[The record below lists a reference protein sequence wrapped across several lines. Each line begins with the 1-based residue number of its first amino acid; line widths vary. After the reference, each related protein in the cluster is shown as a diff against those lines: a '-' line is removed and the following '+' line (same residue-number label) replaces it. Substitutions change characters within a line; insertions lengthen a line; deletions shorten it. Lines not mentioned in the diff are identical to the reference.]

1 MHALEDRGASERKA
15 MSTRFD
21 FDLFTIGA
29 GSGGVAG
36 SRRAGSYGARVAVCE
51 ARRVGGTCV
60 LRGCVPKKLLVY
72 GAHVADELE
81 DARGFGW
88 TIGEAKLDWAR
99 LVEAKN
105 RELDRLNGIY
115 VRMLRDAGVKL
126 LEGFARIVDPH
137 TVEVNGARY
146 TAENILVATGS
157 RPVRP
162 EIPGA
167 ELGISS
173 DEALDL
179 TDVPKRALV
188 VGGGYIAV
196 EFAGIWR
203 AVGAEVSVAVR
214 GDNVLRGFDLDVR
227 EAVAEGMQKRGVRF
241 LRETLVRSIEANDQG
256 LSVRLAG
263 GEMLDADVVLFA
275 TGRDPV
281 TEGLGLEEVG
291 VHLNERGAIEVD
303 AFSRTSVP
311 NIFAVGDVTDRVNL
325 TPVAIAEARAV
336 VETLFRDRPTAI
348 DHTNVASAVFS
359 QPPVASVGLT
369 ELAARRRPGKIDVYR
384 ARFRPMKHT
393 LSGRDERTMMK
404 LIVDRETNK
413 VLGAHM
419 VGADAPEIIQGI
431 AIAIQCGATKE
442 QFDRTI
448 GIHPTAAEEFVT
460 MRDPVPDPDPA

>member
-1 MHALEDRGASERKA
+1 
-15 MSTRFD
+15 
-21 FDLFTIGA
+21 LFTIGA

-36 SRRAGSYGARVAVCE
+36 SRRAASYGAKVAICE
-51 ARRVGGTCV
+51 VRRVGGTCV

-72 GAHVADELE
+72 GVHVAEELE

-88 TIGEAKLDWAR
+88 TIGEHHLDWSA
-99 LVEAKN
+99 LVERKN

-115 VRMLRDAGVKL
+115 IRMLRDAGVHL
-126 LEGFARIVDPH
+126 IEGHAKIIDSH
-137 TVEVNGARY
+137 TVEVNGNRHTARY
-146 TAENILVATGS
+146 ILVATGS

-179 TDVPKRALV
+179 PYIPKRSLI

-203 AVGAEVSVAVR
+203 AAGSEVTIAVR
-214 GDNVLRGFDLDVR
+214 GDNVLRGFDPDIR
-227 EAVAEGMQKRGVRF
+227 ESVAEALTKRGTCI
-241 LRETLVRSIEANDQG
+241 LRETLVRSIERMDDG

-263 GEMLDADVVLFA
+263 GEIVETDVVLFA
-275 TGRDPV
+275 TGRIPNS
-281 TEGLGLEEVG
+281 ENLGLADAG
-291 VHLNERGAIEVD
+291 VQVDALGAIEVNS
-303 AFSRTSVP
+303 FSQTSVP
-311 NIFAVGDVTDRVNL
+311 SIYAVGDVTNRINL
-325 TPVAIAEARAV
+325 TPVAISEARAV
-336 VETLFRDRPTAI
+336 AETLFHDRPTEM
-348 DHTNVASAVFS
+348 DHANVPFAVFS
-359 QPPVASVGLT
+359 QPPVGSVGLSET
-369 ELAARRRPGKIDVYR
+369 EARAKFDKIDVYR

-404 LIVDRETNK
+404 LVVDRATGK

-419 VGADAPEIIQGI
+419 VGSDAPEIIQGV
-431 AIAIQCGATKE
+431 AIAIQCGATKA
-442 QFDRTI
+442 QFDRTV

-460 MRDPVPDPDPA
+460 MRDPVPDLTNTTTE

>member
-1 MHALEDRGASERKA
+1 MTTSY
-15 MSTRFD
+15 D

-36 SRRAGSYGARVAVCE
+36 SRRAASYGAKVAICE
-51 ARRVGGTCV
+51 SRRVGGTCV

-72 GAHVADELE
+72 GSHFAEEFE

-88 TIGEAKLDWAR
+88 TIGEHQVDWAKLI
-99 LVEAKN
+99 ETKN

-115 VRMLRDAGVKL
+115 IRMLRDAGVHMID
-126 LEGFARIVDPH
+126 GYARIIDAH
-137 TVEVNGARY
+137 TVEVNGSRH
-146 TAENILVATGS
+146 TAKYILIATGS

-179 TDVPKRALV
+179 PFIPRRALV

-203 AVGAEVSVAVR
+203 GVGSEVTLAVR
-214 GDNVLRGFDLDVR
+214 GDNVLRGFDCDIR
-227 EAVAEGMQKRGVRF
+227 ESVSEGLTKRGIRV
-241 LRETLVRSIEANDQG
+241 LRETVVRSIEKVENG

-263 GEMLDADVVLFA
+263 GEMIEADVVLFA
-275 TGRDPV
+275 TGRTPNSPNI
-281 TEGLGLEEVG
+281 GLEEAGIRVDK
-291 VHLNERGAIEVD
+291 NGAIEVD
-303 AFSRTSVP
+303 SFSRT
-311 NIFAVGDVTDRVNL
+311 NIPSIYAVGDVTNRINL

-336 VETLFRDRPTAI
+336 AETLFHDNPI
-348 DHTNVASAVFS
+348 EMSHENVPSAVFC
-359 QPPVASVGLT
+359 QPPVGSVGLS
-369 ELAARRRPGKIDVYR
+369 EEDARAKYGKIDVYR

-393 LSGRDERTMMK
+393 LTGRDERTMMK
-404 LIVDRETNK
+404 LIVERATQK
-413 VLGAHM
+413 VVGAHM
-419 VGADAPEIIQGI
+419 VGSDSPEIIQGV
-431 AIAIQCGATKE
+431 AIAVQCGATKA
-442 QFDRTI
+442 QFDRTV

-460 MRDPVPDPDPA
+460 MREPLPDPSTTSAD

>member
-1 MHALEDRGASERKA
+1 M
-15 MSTRFD
+15 TTYD

-36 SRRAGSYGARVAVCE
+36 SRRAASYGAKVAICE
-51 ARRVGGTCV
+51 SRRVGGTCV

-72 GAHVADELE
+72 GSHFADEID

-88 TIGEAKLDWAR
+88 TINDHHVDWAKLI
-99 LVEAKN
+99 ETKN

-115 VRMLRDAGVKL
+115 IRMLRDAGTHL
-126 LEGFARIVDPH
+126 LEGHARIIDAH
-137 TVEVNGARY
+137 TVEVNGTRH
-146 TAENILVATGS
+146 TAKYILIATGS

-179 TDVPKRALV
+179 PQIPRRALI

-203 AVGAEVSVAVR
+203 GVGSEVTLAVR
-214 GDNVLRGFDLDVR
+214 GDNVLRGFDCDIR
-227 EAVAEGMQKRGVRF
+227 ESVAEALTKRGITT
-241 LRETLVRSIEANDQG
+241 LRETVVRSIERDENG

-263 GEMLDADVVLFA
+263 GEMIETDVVLFA
-275 TGRDPV
+275 TGRTPNSQNI
-281 TEGLGLEEVG
+281 GLEEAG
-291 VHLNERGAIEVD
+291 IRLDKNGAIEVNS
-303 AFSRTSVP
+303 FSQT
-311 NIFAVGDVTDRVNL
+311 NIPSIYAVGDVTNRINL

-336 VETLFRDRPTAI
+336 AETLFHDNPMEMS
-348 DHTNVASAVFS
+348 HENVPSAVFC
-359 QPPVASVGLT
+359 QPPVGSVGLS
-369 ELAARRRPGKIDVYR
+369 EEDARAKYGKIDVYR

-393 LSGRDERTMMK
+393 LTGRDERTMMK
-404 LIVDRETNK
+404 LVVERATNK
-413 VLGAHM
+413 VVGAHM
-419 VGADAPEIIQGI
+419 VGPDAPEIIQGI
-431 AIAIQCGATKE
+431 AIAVQCGATKA
-442 QFDRTI
+442 QFDRTV

-460 MRDPVPDPDPA
+460 MREPIPDPTAAATD

>member
-1 MHALEDRGASERKA
+1 MPSQRGDFS
-15 MSTRFD
+15 MTTFD

-36 SRRAGSYGARVAVCE
+36 SRRAGAYGARVAICE
-51 ARRVGGTCV
+51 DRRVGGTCV

-72 GAHVADELE
+72 GAHVAEELE

-88 TIGEAKLDWAR
+88 TIGSAELDWGR

-105 RELDRLNGIY
+105 KELDRLNAIY
-115 VRMLRDAGVKL
+115 VRMLRDSNVEL
-126 LEGFARIVDPH
+126 VEGHAKIVGPH
-137 TVEVNGARY
+137 TVEVNDKRYSARY
-146 TAENILVATGS
+146 ILVATGS

-179 TDVPKRALV
+179 PYIPRRVLV

-203 AVGAEVSVAVR
+203 AAGADVTLALR
-214 GDNVLRGFDLDVR
+214 GDNVLRGFDEDVR
-227 EAVAEGMQKRGVRF
+227 EAVAEGMEKRGIRI
-241 LRETLVRSIEANDQG
+241 LRECLVRSIERQG
-256 LSVRLAG
+256 ESLSIRLAG

-275 TGRDPV
+275 TGRTPI
-281 TEGLGLEEVG
+281 TQNLGLEGAG
-291 VHLNERGAIEVD
+291 VRTNEGGAIVVD
-303 AFSRTSVP
+303 ALSRTSVP
-311 NIFAVGDVTDRVNL
+311 SIFAVGDVTDRVNL

-336 VETLFRDRPTAI
+336 AETLFRDKPIEI
-348 DHTNVASAVFS
+348 DHTNVPSAVFS
-359 QPPVASVGLT
+359 QPPASSVGLA
-369 ELAARRRPGKIDVYR
+369 EHEARRRYAEIDVYR

-404 LIVDRETNK
+404 LVVDRATGK

-419 VGADAPEIIQGI
+419 VGSDAPEIIQGV
-431 AIAIQCGATKE
+431 AIAIQCGATKA

-460 MRDPVPDPDPA
+460 MRDPIPEAPPTSAD

>member
-1 MHALEDRGASERKA
+1 
-15 MSTRFD
+15 MSKNFD

-29 GSGGVAG
+29 GSGGVAA
-36 SRRAGSYGARVAVCE
+36 SRRAGAYGAKVAVCE
-51 ARRVGGTCV
+51 VRRVGGTCV

-72 GAHVADELE
+72 GSHVADEIE

-115 VRMLRDAGVKL
+115 VRMLRDAGVRL
-126 LEGFARIVDPH
+126 LEGFARLVDPH
-137 TVEVNGARY
+137 TVEVNGERFTARH
-146 TAENILVATGS
+146 ILVATGS

-162 EIPGA
+162 DIPGA

-179 TDVPKRALV
+179 TDIPKRVLV
-188 VGGGYIAV
+188 IGGGYIAV

-203 AVGAEVSVAVR
+203 SAGAAVTVAVR
-214 GDNVLRGFDLDVR
+214 GENVLRGFDLDVR
-227 EAVAEGMQKRGVRF
+227 EAVAEGMQKRGIEI
-241 LRETLVRSIEANDQG
+241 LRESLLRSIEATDEG

-263 GEMLDADVVLFA
+263 GEVRMVDTVLFA
-275 TGRDPV
+275 TGRTPV
-281 TEGLGLEEVG
+281 TEGLGLETVG
-291 VHLNERGAIEVD
+291 VQKNERGAIEVD
-303 AFSRTSVP
+303 AFSRTNVP
-311 NIFAVGDVTDRVNL
+311 SIYAVGDVTDRVNL
-325 TPVAIAEARAV
+325 TPVAIAEGRAV
-336 VETLFRDRPTAI
+336 VETLFRDTPTTVNHA
-348 DHTNVASAVFS
+348 NVPSAVFS

-369 ELAARRRPGKIDVYR
+369 ELAARRLPGKIDVYR
-384 ARFRPMKHT
+384 SRFRPMKHT
-393 LSGRDERTMMK
+393 LSGRDERTLMK
-404 LIVDRETNK
+404 LIVDRETRK

-419 VGADAPEIIQGI
+419 VGSDAPEIIQGI
-431 AIAIQCGATKE
+431 AIALQCGATKE

-460 MRDPVPDPDPA
+460 MRDPVPDPDPS

>member
-1 MHALEDRGASERKA
+1 
-15 MSTRFD
+15 MSKNFD

-29 GSGGVAG
+29 GSGGVAA
-36 SRRAGSYGARVAVCE
+36 SRRAGAYGAKVAVCE

-72 GAHVADELE
+72 GSHVADEIE

-88 TIGEAKLDWAR
+88 TIGEATLDWAR

-115 VRMLRDAGVKL
+115 VRMLRDAGVRH
-126 LEGFARIVDPH
+126 LEGFARLVDPH
-137 TVEVNGARY
+137 TVEVNGERFRARH
-146 TAENILVATGS
+146 ILVATGS

-162 EIPGA
+162 DIPGA

-179 TDVPKRALV
+179 TDIPKRVLV
-188 VGGGYIAV
+188 IGGGYIAV

-203 AVGAEVSVAVR
+203 SAGAAVTVAVR
-214 GDNVLRGFDLDVR
+214 GENVLRGFDLDVR
-227 EAVAEGMQKRGVRF
+227 EAVAEGMQKRGIEI
-241 LRETLVRSIEANDQG
+241 LRESLLRSIEATDEG

-263 GEMLDADVVLFA
+263 GEVRLVDTVLFA
-275 TGRDPV
+275 TGRTPV
-281 TEGLGLEEVG
+281 TEGLGLETVG
-291 VHLNERGAIEVD
+291 VQKNERGAIEVD
-303 AFSRTSVP
+303 AFSRTNVP
-311 NIFAVGDVTDRVNL
+311 SIYAVGDVTDRVNL
-325 TPVAIAEARAV
+325 TPVAIAEGRAV
-336 VETLFRDRPTAI
+336 VETLFRDTPTTVNHA
-348 DHTNVASAVFS
+348 NVPSAVFS

-369 ELAARRRPGKIDVYR
+369 ELAARRLPGKIDVYR
-384 ARFRPMKHT
+384 SRFRPMKHT
-393 LSGRDERTMMK
+393 LSGRDERTLMK
-404 LIVDRETNK
+404 LIVDRETRK

-419 VGADAPEIIQGI
+419 VGSDAPEIIQGI
-431 AIAIQCGATKE
+431 AIALQCGATKE

-460 MRDPVPDPDPA
+460 MRDPVPDPDPS

>member
-1 MHALEDRGASERKA
+1 
-15 MSTRFD
+15 MSTTYD

-36 SRRAGSYGARVAVCE
+36 SRRAASYGARVAICE
-51 ARRVGGTCV
+51 SRRVGGTCV

-72 GAHVADELE
+72 GSHFAEELE

-88 TIGEAKLDWAR
+88 TIGEHRVDWAKLI
-99 LVEAKN
+99 ETKN

-115 VRMLRDAGVKL
+115 IRMLRDAGTHLIEGRAKL
-126 LEGFARIVDPH
+126 VDAH
-137 TVEVNGARY
+137 TVEVNGARH
-146 TAENILVATGS
+146 TAKTILIATGS

-167 ELGISS
+167 DLGISS

-179 TDVPKRALV
+179 PYVPKRVLV

-203 AVGAEVSVAVR
+203 AVGADVTMAIR
-214 GDNVLRGFDLDVR
+214 GDNVLRGFDVDVR
-227 EAVAEGMQKRGVRF
+227 ECVTEGLTKRGVRV
-241 LRETLVRSIEANDQG
+241 LRETVVRSIEKCEGG

-263 GEMLDADVVLFA
+263 GEMLETDVVLFA
-275 TGRDPV
+275 TGRTPNS
-281 TEGLGLEEVG
+281 ENLGLEQVG
-291 VHLNERGAIEVD
+291 VRVDKLGAIEVN
-303 AFSRTSVP
+303 SSSQTNVP
-311 NIFAVGDVTDRVNL
+311 SIYAVGDVTNRINL

-336 VETLFRDRPTAI
+336 AETLFHDNPMEMN
-348 DHTNVASAVFS
+348 HENVPSAVFC
-359 QPPVASVGLT
+359 QPPVGSVGLT
-369 ELAARRRPGKIDVYR
+369 ESQARGKYGKVDVYR

-404 LIVDRETNK
+404 LIVDRATNK
-413 VLGAHM
+413 VVGAHM
-419 VGADAPEIIQGI
+419 VGSDAPEIIQGV
-431 AIAIQCGATKE
+431 AIAVQCGATKA
-442 QFDRTI
+442 QFDRTV

-460 MRDPVPDPDPA
+460 MREPLPDPTVESE

>member
-1 MHALEDRGASERKA
+1 MTTA
-15 MSTRFD
+15 FD

-126 LEGFARIVDPH
+126 IEGFARIVDPH

-146 TAENILVATGS
+146 TARNILVATGS

-203 AVGAEVSVAVR
+203 AAGAEVSVAVR

-227 EAVAEGMQKRGVRF
+227 EAVAEGMQKRCVRI
-241 LRETLVRSIEANDQG
+241 LRETLVRSIEANEQG

-291 VHLNERGAIEVD
+291 VTLNERRAIEVD

-311 NIFAVGDVTDRVNL
+311 SIYAVGDVTDRVNL

-336 VETLFRDRPTAI
+336 VETLFRDRPTRI

-419 VGADAPEIIQGI
+419 VGESAPEIMQGI